1 MLDHRDQHLKTEIQL
16 ISFDIK
22 ICYQLITLKSLR
34 KLFFVNLF
42 IHLKLQTH
50 DLIL

>member
-1 MLDHRDQHLKTEIQL
+1 MFDHRDQHLKTETQL
-16 ISFDIK
+16 TFFDIE
-22 ICYQLITLKSLR
+22 ICYQFNTLKLL
-34 KLFFVNLF
+34 KNLFFVNLF